1 MSKPGDWLP
10 IMLSNLPADAFND
23 NAQSENPVLPGQC
36 RNMVLNVHIEIAFAK
51 IGSFANPQPKIMGV
65 NYKFGSAQ
73 DLSYQCIGIG
83 ACQNPFK
90 KQRVEIFSSVQF
102 MDVTLPA
109 SDYYAEYPVIE
120 ARLPHDFFYPFL
132 SSAESRGIKSTEVN
146 IKLMLVIM
154 LAIIYIQFN
163 LS

>member
-1 MSKPGDWLP
+1 
-10 IMLSNLPADAFND
+10 MLSNLPADAFND
-23 NAQSENPVLPGQC
+23 NAKSENPVFPGQC
-36 RNMVLNVHIEIAFAK
+36 RSMVLNVHIEIAFAK

-109 SDYYAEYPVIE
+109 SDYFAEYPAIE

-132 SSAESRGIKSTEVN
+132 SSAESIGIKNNEVDATL
-146 IKLMLVIM
+146 ILVLMLVM
-154 LAIIYIQFN
+154 IYNQIN
-163 LS
+163 VS